1 MIKVIIELISNVF
14 GAIKNIAG
22 FGQQRDAEKNTVD
35 QRTNAEAAQIQ
46 ADRDRARKAI
56 NSGDDDDLSKQ
67 VAP

>member
-1 MIKVIIELISNVF
+1 VITAIFQFISNLF
-14 GAIKNIAG
+14 GATGKVAG
-22 FGQQRDAEKNTVD
+22 AVQQRDAEKNTVD

>member
-1 MIKVIIELISNVF
+1 MITGIIQFFANLF
-14 GAIKNIAG
+14 GATAKVAG
-22 FGQQRDAEKNTVD
+22 AVQQRDAEKNTVD
-35 QRTNAEAAQIQ
+35 QRSNAEAEQIQ